1 MYTGHRAS
9 TKDWVNKVW
18 AVVTSWSIRVLRAVR
33 MVRRNVSAA
42 RKVRRAR
49 REEQALPISASS
61 FRFQNAPGNDGG
73 AIVHRQDMR
82 YI

>member
-1 MYTGHRAS
+1 M
-9 TKDWVNKVW
+9 
-18 AVVTSWSIRVLRAVR
+18 LRAVR